1 MHSGVHHTAVPRRGP
16 LFGKV
21 DVDVLV
27 PGDVIR
33 VIFDIS
39 HNLFGVRT
47 EADHPPTSGGST

>member
-33 VIFDIS
+33 PALGEVVPAD
-39 HNLFGVRT
+39 VRRIDVNALRFT
-47 EADHPPTSGGST
+47 